1 MLLERK
7 NAHRYFIVVEW
18 SCSKESFLRSATGR
32 YKLTS
37 LSGKY
42 YHIIK
47 NFDHVIK
54 SFRYGSMP
62 RVPNQQHGGS
72 HWFAFF
78 PWVLCQGCRDGLV
91 RLIYGIFIVFS
102 QLNLFIT
109 MLLHVTTR
117 PETATM
123 EGNKKSPLCRHTQKV
138 FQL

>member
-1 MLLERK
+1 MLSGHVRRK
-7 NAHRYFIVVEW
+7 VTFGVQQEGTN
-18 SCSKESFLRSATGR
+18 
-32 YKLTS
+32 LTS
-37 LSGKY
+37 LSEKY
-42 YHIIK
+42 YHTIK
-47 NFDHVIK
+47 HFDHVIK

-62 RVPNQQHGGS
+62 RVPNQQHGGP

-102 QLNLFIT
+102 QLNLFII

-117 PETATM
+117 PEIATM
-123 EGNKKSPLCRHTQKV
+123 EGNHKSPLDTHPQKV